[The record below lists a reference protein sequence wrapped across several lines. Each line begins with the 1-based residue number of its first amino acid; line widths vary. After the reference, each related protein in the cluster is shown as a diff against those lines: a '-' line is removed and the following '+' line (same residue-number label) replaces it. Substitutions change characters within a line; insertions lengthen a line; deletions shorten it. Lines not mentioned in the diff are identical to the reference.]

1 MFLSLRH
8 CFLFYIQCLSSL
20 ETLFHGLQPA
30 PLVSETPPFLAAP
43 PPVAQSNFDAASLSA
58 MITAAVATAPPAIA
72 ETANP
77 AGASPQHDVVLK
89 FLQAFQPPRLRP
101 KGGSKTLTSH

>member
-72 ETANP
+72 ETAIP
-77 AGASPQHDVVLK
+77 AGIPSA
-89 FLQAFQPPRLRP
+89 
-101 KGGSKTLTSH
+101 